1 MIRKALLLLAAI
13 ILVYVCYLAVR
24 VAQERERVNAKVDR
38 IIAASGPQNLALL
51 PERQA
56 MLLKVEDRTFW
67 TNKGIDLS
75 TPGGGMTTLSQGLGK
90 IIFFDHFKPGFRKGE
105 LMALTRFALYP
116 EVDKKRTLQA
126 VVASSYFGTHQ
137 GRAVTGFADGARTW
151 LGKPLSGLTED
162 EYLQLVAM
170 NVGRVADDMDDRDLP
185 LPVPELREPTEDAL
199 DDEVEMGDVVARLD
213 DVGVG
218 RHLDD
223 VPTQAGQFRP
233 FLGAQ
238 RRQAIE
244 AAYEQLDW
252 GHVAQWPPFP
262 CACRQSLRSA
272 RT

>member
-1 MIRKALLLLAAI
+1 LIRKALLLLAAI

-38 IIAASGPQNLALL
+38 IIAASGPHNLALL

-116 EVDKKRTLQA
+116 QVDKKRTLQA

-151 LGKPLSGLTED
+151 FGKPLSGLTED

-170 NVGRVADDMDDRDLP
+170 LVAPDSLKPGRDDAGRMERVARIKRLLADRCQP
-185 LPVPELREPTEDAL
+185 TGLRDTMLE
-199 DDEVEMGDVVARLD
+199 G
-213 DVGVG
+213 
-218 RHLDD
+218 
-223 VPTQAGQFRP
+223 
-233 FLGAQ
+233 
-238 RRQAIE
+238 
-244 AAYEQLDW
+244 
-252 GHVAQWPPFP
+252 
-262 CACRQSLRSA
+262 CRA
-272 RT
+272 